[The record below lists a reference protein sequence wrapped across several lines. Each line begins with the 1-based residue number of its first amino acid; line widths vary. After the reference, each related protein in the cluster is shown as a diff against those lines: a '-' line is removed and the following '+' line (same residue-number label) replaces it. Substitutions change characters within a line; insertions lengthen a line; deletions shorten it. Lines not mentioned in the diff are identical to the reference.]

1 MLLLVLVRDR
11 NTWTLLDRKRRIYS
25 KSKCLFLCILPNAIQ
40 HDDRLCYLRLFYNG
54 AFSITS
60 KNILDDQNLL
70 LATVP
75 ARVGVILLKSKKYSY
90 LIGSINA

>member
-1 MLLLVLVRDR
+1 MTINV
-11 NTWTLLDRKRRIYS
+11 
-25 KSKCLFLCILPNAIQ
+25 IQ

-60 KNILDDQNLL
+60 KNDFDDQNLL

-75 ARVGVILLKSKKYSY
+75 ARVGVIY
-90 LIGSINA
+90 